1 MSVAA
6 DPMRQI
12 FLDYLLTAKFVA
24 AHYGFVISLALA
36 SYAIGYRLTRRV
48 SYESFLEEVSIC
60 TSLGLGTIAFL
71 IFLLG
76 LPGLLY
82 RSVVLLVLAVSV
94 AASYSAFPHLFKK
107 IRSSLSRLRARV
119 ILVGAGVFL
128 GTIPLL
134 ALPLY
139 PATAFDST
147 MYFLASAKI
156 YVHTH
161 QLVFTPYLRLPVLT
175 QLNEMLFVLA
185 LMFSDDITTQA
196 IQMLMLAIVVVAVF
210 AFSRRY
216 FSKETAWW
224 STAILLTSPMVL
236 FAGVFAY
243 VDVSLL
249 LFGTLAAYAFW
260 NWLGARERG
269 WLLLTGVFCG
279 FAASTKYPGLFFPFV
294 FGLVTL
300 YIAIHERKYSL
311 PLQLAAVTLALAGPW
326 YLRNFLLT
334 GNPVFPFLPR
344 VFGYTFWSAEDVDK
358 LTAVMRGIG
367 FGRGPRALLLLPWHL
382 AFRQDVFYG
391 AFKLTTIYFFAFPL
405 VAVFMVK
412 DARVR
417 KLTGFA
423 LAFTLFWFFSDQE
436 LRYLLPAV
444 PMITVAT
451 AASLDMLLR
460 AVPLVR
466 NWSRHW
472 LVTALVSVALV
483 SSGYKFVRDFWR
495 MSGPIPVTQQQRD
508 NYLTVILPSY
518 PAYKFLNE
526 FKGENYRVFALHDVN
541 LAYFAD
547 GTFMGDI
554 FGPAR
559 YDPIVNNL
567 QDGRALYSELR
578 RLRADFFLVNSTVW
592 EVRVPQDEFFSK
604 HFKLIFSRPTVR
616 VFQLSEGEGSSG
628 EVLP

>member
-1 MSVAA
+1 MS
-6 DPMRQI
+6 QI
-12 FLDYLLTAKFVA
+12 ILDYLPTGKFVA

-36 SYAIGYRLTRRV
+36 GYAIGYRLTRRV
-48 SYESFLEEVSIC
+48 SYESFLEEVSVC
-60 TSLGLGTIAFL
+60 TGLGLGTIAFL

-82 RSVVLLVLAVSV
+82 RSVVLLVLAVCV
-94 AASYSAFPHLFKK
+94 AASYSAFPHLFKR

-119 ILVGAGVFL
+119 ILMGAGVFL
-128 GTIPLL
+128 ATIPLL

-139 PATAFDST
+139 PPSAMDST

-156 YVHTH
+156 YVHAH
-161 QLVFTPYLRLPVLT
+161 QLVLTPYLRLPLLT

-185 LMFSDDITTQA
+185 LLFSDDVTAQS
-196 IQMLMLAIVVVAVF
+196 IQMLMLAIVVVAVL

-216 FSKETAWW
+216 FSEQTAWW
-224 STAILLTSPMVL
+224 STALMLTSPMVL

-260 NWLGARERG
+260 NWLGAREGG

-279 FAASTKYPGLFFPFV
+279 FAASTKYPGLFFLFF

-300 YIAIHERKYSL
+300 YIAIRERKYSL
-311 PLQLAAVTLALAGPW
+311 PLQLGTATLALAGPW
-326 YLRNFLLT
+326 YLRNFFLT

-344 VFGYTFWSAEDVDK
+344 VFGYTFWSAEDVTK
-358 LTAVMRGIG
+358 LVAVMRGIG

-412 DARVR
+412 DARLR

-460 AVPLVR
+460 AVPFVR
-466 NWSRHW
+466 NWSRYW
-472 LVTALVSVALV
+472 LVTAVVGVALV
-483 SSGYKFVRDFWR
+483 SSGYGFVRDFWR

-508 NYLTVILPSY
+508 NYLTAVLPSY

-526 FKGENYRVFALHDVN
+526 LKGENYRVYALHDVN
-541 LAYFAD
+541 LAYYAD

-559 YDPIVNNL
+559 YEPIVNNL

-578 RLRADFFLVNSTVW
+578 RLQADFFLANSSVW
-592 EVRVPQDEFFSK
+592 EVKLPQDEFFSK

-616 VFQLSEGEGSSG
+616 VFQLSEVEISSG